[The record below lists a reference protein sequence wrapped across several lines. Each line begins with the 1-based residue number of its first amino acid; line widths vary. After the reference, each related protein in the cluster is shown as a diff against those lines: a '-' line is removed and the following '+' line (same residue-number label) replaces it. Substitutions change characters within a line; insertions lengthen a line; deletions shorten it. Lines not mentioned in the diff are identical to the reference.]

1 MNKKLKQIYYSE
13 ELPKL
18 ISSYRFLNQNRQ
30 IPSGLCALLQPYLVL
45 YYKGWWETKLSIGQY
60 LGGIRQKGK
69 WNNERLNLI
78 CLLIHSL
85 ELED

>member
-1 MNKKLKQIYYSE
+1 MNKTLKQIYYSE

-18 ISSYRFLNQNRQ
+18 NFWIC
-30 IPSGLCALLQPYLVL
+30 PGLCALISTMGDKKGEFKKYYLDFNMSNPERDSNYL
-45 YYKGWWETKLSIGQY
+45 DGYKD
-60 LGGIRQKGK
+60 KGV
-69 WNNERLNLI
+69 WCDDRLNLI